1 MADTAAEQSKGDMWA
16 EDVAAAVTNDKYS
29 LLMRSILTIE
39 HRLMWSE
46 FAYLV
51 LNILI
56 ILFSIGLLSYAAGKA
71 DTHVI
76 HLSVLF
82 LAVIGEFICVHW
94 LISSMKH
101 QMKLRLRY
109 FQGRFLER
117 KLGIAGET
125 FLSDESLYFNPSI
138 GYVES
143 ADKIERV
150 EYPSQG
156 ATRMDG
162 FAGAAKPRLLTWLM
176 VSAIFFMHVALLLW
190 VLTDMA

>member
-1 MADTAAEQSKGDMWA
+1 MNEK
-16 EDVAAAVTNDKYS
+16 TNDKYS
-29 LLMRSILTIE
+29 LLVKSILTIE
-39 HRLMWSE
+39 SRLMWSE

-51 LNILI
+51 LNISI

-71 DTHVI
+71 DAHVVQM
-76 HLSVLF
+76 SVLF
-82 LAVIGEFICVHW
+82 LSVIGEFICVHW

-109 FQGRFLER
+109 FQARFLER
-117 KLGIAGET
+117 KQGITGET

-143 ADKIERV
+143 ADKVERV
-150 EYPSQG
+150 EYPSKG

-162 FAGAAKPRLLTWLM
+162 FAGSAKPRLLTWLM
-176 VSAIFFMHVALLLW
+176 VSAIFFMYVALLLW
-190 VLTDMA
+190 VLTDMAKL